1 MRLRTLPVSIAGVLY
16 AGALG
21 LLSWRFSPVP
31 WAMCLGFALL
41 AQVASNFA
49 NEYYDFKAGLDKAGR
64 VGPRRGVTEGDITPQ
79 AMKRA
84 TYVTLGLAC
93 VLGIALVALYGEWWM
108 YVVGVLT
115 AIGVVAYSS
124 GPYPLSHHGWGEVAV
139 VAFFGI
145 VPVCLT
151 YILMGGTGG
160 WWLVAASIGV
170 GLMGANVLVV
180 NNYRDIED
188 DRAVGKRTLAV
199 RLGLRG
205 MASVYLANGF
215 MAVVLTLPEW
225 IAAARMGWICPC
237 VYLAIHVALYC
248 QLTRRHG
255 RALNPMLGMTAMLM
269 LVYAVA
275 FTLTVCLG

>member
-108 YVVGVLT
+108 YAVGVLT
-115 AIGVVAYSS
+115 ALGVVAYSS
-124 GPYPLSHHGWGEVAV
+124 GPYPLSHHGWGGCGGLLRHSAC
-139 VAFFGI
+139 
-145 VPVCLT
+145 VP
-151 YILMGGTGG
+151 
-160 WWLVAASIGV
+160 
-170 GLMGANVLVV
+170 
-180 NNYRDIED
+180 
-188 DRAVGKRTLAV
+188 
-199 RLGLRG
+199 
-205 MASVYLANGF
+205 YLY
-215 MAVVLTLPEW
+215 P
-225 IAAARMGWICPC
+225 
-237 VYLAIHVALYC
+237 
-248 QLTRRHG
+248 HG
-255 RALNPMLGMTAMLM
+255 RNRWM
-269 LVYAVA
+269 VA
-275 FTLTVCLG
+275 CGRVDRCRPYGG